1 MSLLATQLPD
11 DVFETITKNAGIIL
25 DDFDPVTW
33 AVDRKNIKGA
43 TTGGIQ
49 FKDEPT
55 YTDYGGDIDNCP
67 TNMMELKQLDSRVVT
82 ATGTYVSTRATE
94 LKNLAAVADYDDDA
108 NKITPRNSLEQG
120 DFAKA
125 IWFVVD
131 YGDDSAIAIRM
142 DNVLNTSGFS
152 LQTTNKGKGQYAF
165 TYTAHYSMSE
175 PDKVPYEIFIKDKK
189 ATE

>member
-1 MSLLATQLPD
+1 MGLLATQLPD

-25 DDFDPVTW
+25 DDFDPSTW
-33 AVDRKNIKGA
+33 TVDRKNIKGA
-43 TTGGIQ
+43 TTGGIA

-55 YTDYGGDIDNCP
+55 YTDYGEDIDNCP
-67 TNMMELKQLDSRVVT
+67 QNMKELKQLDSRVVT
-82 ATGTYVSTRATE
+82 ASGTYVSTRAEE
-94 LKNLAAVADYDDDA
+94 LKNLAAVADYDESE
-108 NKITPRNSLEQG
+108 NKITPRNTLEQT
-120 DFAKA
+120 DFAEH

-165 TYTAHYSMSE
+165 TYTAHYSMVDT
-175 PDKVPYEIFIKDKK
+175 DKVPYEIFIKEPK
-189 ATE
+189 AIS